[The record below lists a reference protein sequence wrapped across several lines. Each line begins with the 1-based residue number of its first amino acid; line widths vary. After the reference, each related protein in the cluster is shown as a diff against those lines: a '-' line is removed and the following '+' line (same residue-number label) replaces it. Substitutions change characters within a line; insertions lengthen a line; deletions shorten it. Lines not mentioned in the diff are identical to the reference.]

1 MNKRFWADGI
11 ARWLER
17 RGASQRAA
25 LYRKAADM
33 NDQDRRRFF
42 LIAESTPD
50 KLEGFRPLLPEIECG
65 SVSISQPANVMT
77 IKIHGEIG
85 TGSILG
91 LPETRLADHERVVLE
106 IDSNGGCLKSALGL
120 IVQLLPHKNTLAKI
134 TKAKSAAAFLALAC
148 KRREIVS
155 AGTILLHWPELFCV
169 GNSEDLRQSA
179 LWLDTIAPGIVDFV
193 SARTGQP
200 APTVREWLDTAR
212 EFNAQEALDAGLVH
226 AIR

>member
-1 MNKRFWADGI
+1 MNQRFWADGI

-17 RGASQRAA
+17 RGAPKRAA

-65 SVSISQPANVMT
+65 SVSISQPANIMT
-77 IKIHGEIG
+77 ITIHGEIG
-85 TGSILG
+85 SGSILG
-91 LPETRLADHERVVLE
+91 LPETRLADHDRVVLE
-106 IDSNGGCLKSALGL
+106 IDSEGGCLKSAFGL
-120 IVQLLPHKNTLAKI
+120 VSQLMPHKNTLAKI
-134 TKAKSAAAFLALAC
+134 AKAKSAATFVALAC
-148 KRREIVS
+148 QRREI
-155 AGTILLHWPELFCV
+155 AADGTILLHWPELFCV
-169 GNSEDLRQSA
+169 GNYEDLRQSA
-179 LWLDTIAPGIVDFV
+179 TSLDSIAPGIVDFV

-212 EFNAQEALDAGLVH
+212 EFSAQEALAAGLVH